1 MGLQSPTRDT
11 MLQGAWHVLP
21 LILGVLSSGPQSWA
35 LGAWLPSTVSG
46 RVRPGAQGAYS
57 LCRLHLAFLF

>member
-1 MGLQSPTRDT
+1 